1 MQETGGSVGI
11 VVGAWSGW
19 YEVALEGRVLLCR
32 PRGRMRPRGSVWR
45 QVRERERGEALAAT
59 DEGDTE
65 ADARWERRAPH
76 GSGPRHSEGET
87 DFGSVLAGD
96 RVRCTDLGDGEGRIE
111 AVLPRR
117 NVLPRPPVA
126 NVDLV
131 LIVMAWTEPPFSFAY
146 VDRLLVAV
154 RRNACDA
161 VLCLNKVDL
170 LTPQERGASEAHLD
184 VYRTLGVP
192 VVLTSARDGE
202 GIEEARRLLQGRLG
216 VLAGPSGVGKSA
228 LLSRIC
234 PGRLL
239 RSASVSARLGRGRH
253 TTRHTELLP
262 LTGAMTDGWVADT
275 PGFSRLDLDGLD
287 PSDLGAY
294 YPEFAPF
301 AQDCHFHGCL
311 HDGEPGCAIAEAVVS
326 GRIDAGRHERYRAL
340 LAEVRERFR
349 VF

>member
-1 MQETGGSVGI
+1 MQETDRPVGI
-11 VVGAWSGW
+11 VIGAWSGW
-19 YEVALEGRVLLCR
+19 YEVSLEGRSLLCR

-45 QVRERERGEALAAT
+45 QVREREHGDAMAAT
-59 DEGDTE
+59 DEGDAE

-76 GSGPRHSEGET
+76 GAGPRRAEGEA
-87 DFGSVLAGD
+87 DFGAVLAGD

-131 LIVMAWTEPPFSFAY
+131 LIVTAWAEPPFSFAY

-154 RRNACDA
+154 RRDACEA
-161 VLCLNKVDL
+161 VLCLNKADL
-170 LTPQERGASEAHLD
+170 LTPDERTEAETQLAA
-184 VYRTLGVP
+184 YRTLGVP

-202 GIEEARRLLQGRLG
+202 GIEEARSLLRSRLG

-234 PGRLL
+234 PERLL
-239 RSASVSARLGRGRH
+239 RSAALSARLGRGRH

-262 LTGAMTDGWVADT
+262 LAGAKTDGWVADT
-275 PGFSRLDLDGLD
+275 PGFSRLDLEDLD
-287 PSDLGAY
+287 PADLGAY
-294 YPEFAPF
+294 YPEFAAV

-311 HDGEPGCAIAEAVVS
+311 HDGEPGCAIAEAVAS
-326 GRIDAGRHERYRAL
+326 GRIDVGRHERYRAL